1 MNGRIE
7 TVNVLHALR
16 EGYFHETAI
25 DKRPVKGPVEI
36 TATGLAGDRQVDA
49 SHGGVDK
56 AVYAYAA
63 EDASYWAGELGRDV
77 PPGLLGEN
85 LRTSGWEV
93 TGARIGEVW
102 QVGEVVLRVRMPRTP
117 CQNLALRIGID
128 RFHVDF
134 NRSGR
139 VGALLCVIEPGSV
152 QAGDPVSLLE
162 RPEHGVTVG
171 HLATG
176 PTPEQW
182 QALLD
187 DGVPLA
193 RSVREKA
200 RRAVRRAHGKH

>member
-1 MNGRIE
+1 MNGRLD
-7 TVNVLHALR
+7 TVNVLHTLR

-36 TATGLAGDRQVDA
+36 TASGLVGDQQVDS

-63 EDASYWAGELGRDV
+63 EDASYWADELGRDV

-85 LRTSGWEV
+85 LRTSGWEI

-102 QVGEVVLRVRMPRTP
+102 QVGAVVLQVTMPRTP

-139 VGALLCVIEPGSV
+139 VGALLRVIEPGSV
-152 QAGDPVSLLE
+152 QAGDPVTLLE
-162 RPEHGVTVG
+162 RPAHGVTVG

-182 QALLD
+182 QSLLD

-200 RRAVRRAHGKH
+200 RRAVRRAHG